1 MKKLSPSPVD
11 DVKRA
16 SGLDIAVRTALAM
29 TRRGLFSQELLMNGG
44 VSADSLLDPLV
55 N

>member
-29 TRRGLFSQELLMNGG
+29 TWRGFSQELLMNGG